1 MYIIIQVVVW
11 LPGTDEEFDEG
22 LSRQRV
28 EAGDRLVIVSRATT
42 HLVVV
47 EEAEKKD
54 VEEAQVEVE
63 VEDVVEE
70 EEVEKKG
77 VEVEEEMEMEE
88 VVGVMASRERG
99 QCDRRKER

>member
-1 MYIIIQVVVW
+1 MYIIIKVVVW

-47 EEAEKKD
+47 AEV
-54 VEEAQVEVE
+54 VE
-63 VEDVVEE
+63 EE
-70 EEVEKKG
+70 EEVEKKE
-77 VEVEEEMEMEE
+77 VEKKEVEKKEVEVEMEDVVEEEVEKKEVEEENE
-88 VVGVMASRERG
+88 
-99 QCDRRKER
+99 

>member
-1 MYIIIQVVVW
+1 MYIIIKVVVW

-47 EEAEKKD
+47 EE
-54 VEEAQVEVE
+54 
-63 VEDVVEE
+63 VVEE
-70 EEVEKKG
+70 EEVEKKE
-77 VEVEEEMEMEE
+77 VEVEQEEGEVEMGDVVEEEVEKKEVEEMEE
-88 VVGVMASRERG
+88 VE
-99 QCDRRKER
+99 

>member
-63 VEDVVEE
+63 VEDVVD
-70 EEVEKKG
+70 G
-77 VEVEEEMEMEE
+77 S
-88 VVGVMASRERG
+88 GRLTAVMKCYFIVS
-99 QCDRRKER
+99 CI